1 MQELSGEGA
10 AVTRWIWPRLAK
22 EVKRMTPLSTQARR
36 LPSGETEIWPMVMA
50 CRWLE
55 VAEPRLGAPDGGV
68 KVWAHTGR
76 REVGQ
81 RTSAKAAQRRLR
93 GESGIGKMLTAGN
106 KGARERV
113 SRVGAVS
120 GIGGVGAVTKIEAEA
135 ETPRPE

>member
-1 MQELSGEGA
+1 
-10 AVTRWIWPRLAK
+10 
-22 EVKRMTPLSTQARR
+22 
-36 LPSGETEIWPMVMA
+36 MVMA
-50 CRWLE
+50 RRWLE
-55 VAEPRLGAPDGGV
+55 GILPGLAEAGAGV
-68 KVWAHTGR
+68 EVWAQTGR